1 MQMDSGL
8 SARRLAVI
16 TLITAAA
23 AIVYELLIGTIST
36 YLNGDSALQYSL
48 TVGVF
53 LAAMGI
59 GAYLAKSIETHLVEK
74 LILIEIG
81 LALLGGFSGLLLYSA
96 HFSFMDGYLVFMV
109 VLLGGIGGL
118 VGMELPILAE
128 LLKQHGGIKSAFAS
142 TLSYD
147 YFGSLLGSLAFPL
160 ILLPTL
166 GTVKTAFIVG
176 IINLVAVAL
185 TLSAANPKYRG
196 KFQAGFVV
204 SCVLIALGLFYSARS
219 ISWFEHRLYQDE
231 IVYAETTRFQRIV
244 ITQYQNDLRLYSDQ
258 ELQFSSRDEYRYHE
272 SLIHPALSLLQ
283 KPDNV
288 LIVGGGDGLAAR
300 EVLKDAR
307 VKTVTLVDLDPLMT
321 RISSQLPQIR
331 KLNEDALLNPR
342 VHVVN
347 ADGYRFLIRSKQRFD
362 LIILDLPD
370 PRTEAI
376 ARLYSREF
384 YLVAKKRLSQDGLL
398 VTQASS
404 PYYARES
411 FWCINQTLQA
421 AGLTT
426 LPYRINV
433 PAFGEWGFI
442 LASRK
447 TLSFAHLDLPLKHR
461 FINPAMLNQATVFD
475 TDTSAVADSPVS
487 SLEKPNV
494 WRLYRKRVRYWRS

>member
-1 MQMDSGL
+1 MPTSSSL

-48 TVGVF
+48 TIGVF

-59 GAYLAKSIETHLVEK
+59 GAYLARAIESHLVEK
-74 LILIEIG
+74 LILIELM
-81 LALLGGFSGLLLYSA
+81 LALLGGFSGLMLYAA
-96 HFSFMDGYLVFMV
+96 HFSFLDGYLAFMV
-109 VLLGGIGGL
+109 VLLSLLGGL

-160 ILLPTL
+160 ILLPSL
-166 GTVKTAFIVG
+166 GTVKTGFVVG
-176 IINLVAVAL
+176 IVNLVAVAL
-185 TLSAANPKYRG
+185 TIPAASAAHRK
-196 KFQAGFVV
+196 KFHAGLVI
-204 SCVLIALGLFYSARS
+204 SSALIALGLFHSASS
-219 ISWFEHRLYQDE
+219 IRWFEHRLYQDE

-244 ITQYQNDLRLYSDQ
+244 ITQYENDLRLYSDQ

-272 SLIHPALSLLQ
+272 ALIHPALSLLQ
-283 KPDNV
+283 TPDKV
-288 LIVGGGDGLAAR
+288 LIIGGGDGLATR
-300 EVLKDAR
+300 EILKDAR
-307 VKTVTLVDLDPLMT
+307 VKAITLVDLDPLMT
-321 RISSQLPQIR
+321 KISRELPQIR
-331 KLNEDALLNPR
+331 ALNQDSLHNPK
-342 VHVVN
+342 VKIVN
-347 ADGYRFLIRSKQRFD
+347 ADGYRFLIETPQHFD
-362 LIILDLPD
+362 LIVLDLPD

-376 ARLYSREF
+376 SRLYSREF
-384 YLVAKKRLSQDGLL
+384 YLLAKKKLSADGIL

-411 FWCINQTLQA
+411 YWCINQTL
-421 AGLTT
+421 LSTSLKT
-426 LPYRINV
+426 LPYRVNV

-447 TLSFAHLDLPLKHR
+447 TLSFDHLQLLLKHR
-461 FINPAMLNQATVFD
+461 FINAEMLRQATVFD
-475 TDTSAVADSPVS
+475 TDTNTVANSPVS
-487 SLEKPNV
+487 SLETPYV
-494 WRLYRKRVRYWRS
+494 WRLYRKRVHYWRS

>member
-1 MQMDSGL
+1 MQSGPSL

-48 TVGVF
+48 TIGVF

-74 LILIEIG
+74 LILIELV
-81 LALLGGFSGLLLYSA
+81 LALLGGFSGLLLYTA
-96 HFSFMDGYLVFMV
+96 HFSFMDGYLIFMV

-147 YFGSLLGSLAFPL
+147 YFGSLLGALAFPL

-185 TLSAANPKYRG
+185 TMPAADEKYRR
-196 KFQAGFVV
+196 KFHAGFIL
-204 SCVLIALGLFYSARS
+204 SCVLIVLGLFYSARS

-231 IVYAETTRFQRIV
+231 IVFAETTRFQRIV

-272 SLIHPALSLLQ
+272 SLIHPALSLIQ
-283 KPDNV
+283 APDHV

-300 EVLKDAR
+300 EALKDTR
-307 VKTVTLVDLDPLMT
+307 IKTITLVDLDPMMT
-321 RISSQLPQIR
+321 RISSELPQIR
-331 KLNEDALLNPR
+331 KLNADALHDPR
-342 VHVVN
+342 VKIVN
-347 ADGYRFLIRSKQRFD
+347 ADGYRYLIKSKRQFD

-370 PRTEAI
+370 PRTEVI

-384 YLVAKKRLSQDGLL
+384 YLIAKMKLSQDGLL

-411 FWCINQTLQA
+411 FWCINRTLQA
-421 AGLTT
+421 AGLLT

-442 LASRK
+442 IASRQ
-447 TLSFAHLDLPLKHR
+447 TLSFDHLKLPLKHR
-461 FINPAMLNQATVFD
+461 FITQHLLSQATVFD
-475 TDTSAVADSPVS
+475 SDTGPVADSPIS

>member
-1 MQMDSGL
+1 MQPDSSL
-8 SARRLAVI
+8 SARRLAII

-48 TVGVF
+48 TIGVF

-59 GAYLAKSIETHLVEK
+59 GAYLAKSVETHLVEK
-74 LILIEIG
+74 LILIEIA
-81 LALLGGFSGLLLYSA
+81 LALLGGFSGFMLYTA
-96 HFSFMDGYLVFMV
+96 HFSFMDGYLIFMV
-109 VLLGGIGGL
+109 ILLGSIGGL

-147 YFGSLLGSLAFPL
+147 YFGSLLGALAFPL

-176 IINLVAVAL
+176 IINLAAVAL
-185 TLSAANPKYRG
+185 TLSAVNVKYRR
-196 KFQAGFVV
+196 KLRSAFVV

-231 IVYAETTRFQRIV
+231 IIYAETTRFQRIV

-272 SLIHPALSLLQ
+272 SLVHPVLSLLLS
-283 KPDNV
+283 PENV
-288 LIVGGGDGLAAR
+288 LIIGGGDGLAAR
-300 EVLKDAR
+300 EALKDAR
-307 VKTVTLVDLDPLMT
+307 VKNITLVDLDPMMT
-321 RISSQLPQIR
+321 QISSQLPQIR
-331 KLNEDALLNPR
+331 RLNQDALHNPQVR
-342 VHVVN
+342 VVN
-347 ADGYRFLIRSKQRFD
+347 ADGYRFLIKSKQLFD
-362 LIILDLPD
+362 VIILDLPD

-384 YLVAKKRLSQDGLL
+384 YLTAKRKLSSNGIL

-421 AGLTT
+421 SGLAT

-442 LASRK
+442 IASRK
-447 TLSFAHLDLPLKHR
+447 TPAFDSLHLSLRHR
-461 FINPAMLNQATVFD
+461 FINEDILNRATIFD
-475 TDTSAVADSPVS
+475 SDTAPVANSPIS
-487 SLEKPNV
+487 TLEKPMV
-494 WRLYRKRVRYWRS
+494 WRLYRKRVHYWRS